1 MSALLTKID
10 EKHVA
15 TLTLNR
21 PLIHNAID
29 DTLILELT
37 NALRDLESKPQVR
50 AVLLTSNGSSFCAGA
65 DLHWMRRMASFS
77 QEENLRDAEAL
88 AGLLRR
94 LSVLAKPTMA
104 VVQGPA
110 YGGGVGLVAACD
122 IAIAADSAV
131 FSLSEVRLGLIPAT
145 ISPYVIGAIGARA
158 ARRYFLTGERFTAA
172 EALRLGLVH
181 EVVAA
186 DQLQRV
192 AERMLGALL
201 EGGPRAQAE
210 AKRLVADVTNKPL
223 EPALLDETAK
233 RIASVRASAE
243 GREGITAFLEK
254 RKPNWVK

>member
-37 NALRDLESKPQVR
+37 NALRDLETKTQVR
-50 AVLLTSNGSSFCAGA
+50 AVVLAASGSSFCAGA
-65 DLHWMRRMASFS
+65 DLHWMRRMAGFS
-77 QEENLRDAEAL
+77 QDENLRDAEAL

-94 LSVLAKPTMA
+94 LSVIAKPTLA

-172 EALRLGLVH
+172 DALRLGLVH

-186 DQLQRV
+186 DQLQRA

-210 AKRLVADVTNKPL
+210 AKRLVADVSNKPL

-233 RIASVRASAE
+233 RIAAVRATAE
-243 GREGITAFLEK
+243 GKEGITAFLEK

>member
-181 EVVAA
+181 EVVVA

-192 AERMLGALL
+192 AERTLGALL

>member
-1 MSALLTKID
+1 MSALLIQID

-29 DTLILELT
+29 DTLIMELT
-37 NALRDLESKPQVR
+37 NALRDLETKQQVR
-50 AVLLTSNGSSFCAGA
+50 AVVLTSSGSSFCAGA
-65 DLHWMRRMASFS
+65 DLHWMRRMAGFS
-77 QEENLRDAEAL
+77 AEENLRDAEAL

-94 LSVLAKPTMA
+94 LSALGKPTLA

-122 IAIAADSAV
+122 IAVASDNAV

-145 ISPYVIGAIGARA
+145 ISPYVIGAIGVRA

-172 EALRLGLVH
+172 EAHRLGLVH
-181 EVVAA
+181 EVVPP
-186 DQLQRV
+186 DQLQRA
-192 AERMLGALL
+192 AERMLAALL

-210 AKRLVADVTNKPL
+210 AKRLVADVANKPL

-233 RIASVRASAE
+233 RIATVRASPE

>member
-1 MSALLTKID
+1 MSALLIQID

-29 DTLILELT
+29 DTLIMELT
-37 NALRDLESKPQVR
+37 NALRDLETKQQVR
-50 AVLLTSNGSSFCAGA
+50 AVVLTSSGSSFCAGA
-65 DLHWMRRMASFS
+65 DLHWMRRMAGFS
-77 QEENLRDAEAL
+77 AEENLRDAEAL

-94 LSVLAKPTMA
+94 LSALGKPTLA

-122 IAIAADSAV
+122 IAVASDNAV

-145 ISPYVIGAIGARA
+145 ISPYVIGAIGVRA

-172 EALRLGLVH
+172 EAHRLGLVH
-181 EVVAA
+181 EVVPP
-186 DQLQRV
+186 DQLQRA
-192 AERMLGALL
+192 AERMLAALL

-210 AKRLVADVTNKPL
+210 AKRLVADVANKPL

-233 RIASVRASAE
+233 RIATVRASPE
-243 GREGITAFLEK
+243 GREGINAFLEK

>member
-10 EKHVA
+10 EKHIA

-50 AVLLTSNGSSFCAGA
+50 AVLLTSSGSSFCAGA

-77 QEENLRDAEAL
+77 QDENLRDAEAL

-122 IAIAADSAV
+122 IAVAADSAV

-145 ISPYVIGAIGARA
+145 ISPYVIAAIGARA

-172 EALRLGLVH
+172 EAHRLGLVH

-186 DQLQRV
+186 DQLQRA

-210 AKRLVADVTNKPL
+210 AKRLVADVANKPI
-223 EPALLDETAK
+223 EPALLDDTAK